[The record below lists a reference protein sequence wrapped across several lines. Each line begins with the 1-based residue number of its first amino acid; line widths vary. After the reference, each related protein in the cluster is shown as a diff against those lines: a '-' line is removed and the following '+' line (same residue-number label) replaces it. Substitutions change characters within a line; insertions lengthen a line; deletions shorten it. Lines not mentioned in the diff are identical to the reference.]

1 MYMLLN
7 TMEIYTAVG
16 NVLGTQEGK
25 LVLQVGK
32 RELMVDSQESLVWLF
47 LNWAIYPK
55 ESIVRYAESKYPQ
68 LGQQRSYE
76 ECLNRMVQR
85 GLLAKG
91 SGDNPFDAFYRLFAD
106 LYIQPMFIKNRH
118 RLRAAF
124 KLLTMRYPLK
134 AAMVMARPLVLEDM
148 DKAILRLIGHHKL
161 STAEIVSYMEKTI
174 PAPQGGLAGD
184 DVLDIIYD
192 GETGEEA
199 LVFKSECSIQCMPVV
214 TSLLRLYEQRAIKF
228 DGQ

>member
-1 MYMLLN
+1 MLLN
-7 TMEIYTAVG
+7 TVEIYTAVG

-25 LVLQVGK
+25 LVLQVGN
-32 RELMVDSQESLVWLF
+32 RELMVDPQEGLVWLF
-47 LNWAIYPK
+47 LNWSIYPK
-55 ESIVRYAESKYPQ
+55 ESIVKYAEAQYPQ

-91 SGDNPFDAFYRLFAD
+91 CSDNPFDAFYRLFAD
-106 LYIQPMFIKNRH
+106 LYIQPMFIKKQH

-124 KLLTMRYPLK
+124 KLLTMHYPLK
-134 AAMVMARPLVLEDM
+134 TAMVMARPLVLEDI
-148 DKAILRLIGHHKL
+148 DKAILRLIEQNKL

-174 PAPQGGLAGD
+174 PKPQGGLTGD

-192 GETGEEA
+192 GELGSEA
-199 LVFKSECSIQCMPVV
+199 LVFKSEHSIQRMPVV